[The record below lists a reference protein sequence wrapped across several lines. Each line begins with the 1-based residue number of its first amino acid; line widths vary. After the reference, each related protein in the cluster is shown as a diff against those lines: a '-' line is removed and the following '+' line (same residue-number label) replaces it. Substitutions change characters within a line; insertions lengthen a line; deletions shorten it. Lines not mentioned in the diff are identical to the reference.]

1 MDKKLFMENF
11 NSINTVK
18 IKKNEALDVAFKS
31 EELRDFSPTIHGI
44 SIGLSSGTSG
54 NRGVFLT
61 SKSEKEIWVG
71 AILDRVIGFSIKK
84 RRIALF
90 LRANNNLYEAIQ
102 SKLLSF
108 IFFDLK
114 TSLDQHINPLIN
126 LRAHIL
132 VGQPSVLME
141 IAKAYKT
148 LGVKAAFDKVISVAE
163 VLEDDQKEFLTS
175 IFKCQ
180 IDQMYQ
186 CTEGFLGY
194 TCKKGKLHLNEDWL
208 RVEKKYIDSE
218 KTRFHPVIT
227 DYLRTS
233 QPIVRYEL
241 NDILHQGLPCDCG
254 SKSTVIQKIE
264 GRSDDVFKFHQNGKE
279 IVIYPDFFRRA
290 IILSSDQ
297 IINYCVT
304 LTHEKTISL
313 YLETTQSAKSS
324 KMFESVTQ
332 EITKMLFN
340 FGISGVDIIP
350 TNIELNQMSKFKRIR
365 NEYSKTI

>member
-1 MDKKLFMENF
+1 MKVSKISIFIHFIKHRFSRNFRSNKISASRKRQWSKTLLKSPFYQNIIRRKKDFPLMDKKLFMENF

-61 SKSEKEIWVG
+61 SKSEKEIWAG

-180 IDQMYQ
+180 IDYF
-186 CTEGFLGY
+186 C
-194 TCKKGKLHLNEDWL
+194 
-208 RVEKKYIDSE
+208 
-218 KTRFHPVIT
+218 
-227 DYLRTS
+227 
-233 QPIVRYEL
+233 
-241 NDILHQGLPCDCG
+241 
-254 SKSTVIQKIE
+254 
-264 GRSDDVFKFHQNGKE
+264 
-279 IVIYPDFFRRA
+279 
-290 IILSSDQ
+290 Q
-297 IINYCVT
+297 I
-304 LTHEKTISL
+304 
-313 YLETTQSAKSS
+313 
-324 KMFESVTQ
+324 KM
-332 EITKMLFN
+332 
-340 FGISGVDIIP
+340 G
-350 TNIELNQMSKFKRIR
+350 
-365 NEYSKTI
+365 